1 MYIEKK
7 KTPIRGEYVV
17 TKCASQNHR
26 KQVSVQ
32 DAHDQQRGIRFQP
45 DNQPIDIDFGK
56 KITLANQGGVFA
68 IS

>member
-7 KTPIRGEYVV
+7 TPDPRRVCSD
-17 TKCASQNHR
+17 KCASQNHR

-32 DAHDQQRGIRFQP
+32 DTHNQQRGIRFQP